1 LPPHAFDWLVPASA
15 ELVSEPVAWQQE
27 VGAKRG
33 VEVPADAEPVAPGLS
48 LEPLAAHSL
57 EPPVW
62 QEQGAKRGTG

>member
-1 LPPHAFDWLVPASA
+1 MPASA
-15 ELVSEPVAWQQE
+15 ELVSEPVAWQLVAWQQE

-33 VEVPADAEPVAPGLS
+33 VEVLADAEPVAPGLS